1 MEEQPDRMAEIPERE
16 VVNMVENRMKVLFP
30 RRHPER
36 FDAFLFVLV
45 VALTLA
51 SGTIIA
57 RYVICALI
65 LPFALVRLGYEYET
79 YFRAY
84 QQRREAAWDTL
95 KSQLLL
101 LLMSGNVIGYLLGDF
116 EHLFAIIGLTGIY
129 LWLERKRR
137 TG

>member
-101 LLMSGNVIGYLLGDF
+101 LLMSSNVIGYLLGDF

-129 LWLERKRR
+129 LWLERERR